1 MGPLSVDT
9 IEHMERTGMKYL
21 MALAGFAGAA
31 LLMAV
36 ESGGPATYVEH
47 GKVSALF
54 AGKGGPIAKGPDYSV
69 SANQRIAAGTVE
81 VHEKETDIFHVIDG
95 EATFVTGGKVI
106 GGKQTKPLQW
116 SGTGI
121 EGGVTHHLSQGD
133 VITIPAG
140 TPHWF
145 KDVPKKINYYV
156 VKVIKP

>member
-1 MGPLSVDT
+1 
-9 IEHMERTGMKYL
+9 MKSTYL
-21 MALAGFAGAA
+21 KYSISFAALTAA

-54 AGKGGPIAKGPDYSV
+54 AGKGGPIAKGPDFSA
-69 SANQRIAAGTVE
+69 SANQRTGPGQAE
-81 VHEKETDIFHVIDG
+81 VHEKETDIFHIIDG
-95 EATFVTGGKVI
+95 GATFVTGGKI
-106 GGKQTKPLQW
+106 IDGKQSRPLQW
-116 SGTGI
+116 LGTGI
-121 EGGVTHHLSQGD
+121 EGGVTHQLSKGD

-145 KDVPKKINYYV
+145 KDVPKKINYFV